1 MQDKRQGLTDDDD
14 DDRVARRGFI
24 SQMWGPQV
32 NGRGV
37 QRQGLA
43 IS

>member
-1 MQDKRQGLTDDDD
+1 MQDKRQGLTDDD

-24 SQMWGPQV
+24 SQMWGQV

-37 QRQGLA
+37 QRQQGLA